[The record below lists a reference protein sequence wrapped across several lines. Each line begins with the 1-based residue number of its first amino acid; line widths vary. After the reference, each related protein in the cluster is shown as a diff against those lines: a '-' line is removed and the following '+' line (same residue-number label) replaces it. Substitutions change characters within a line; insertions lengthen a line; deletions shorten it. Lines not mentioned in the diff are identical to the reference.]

1 MSSQRYAPLISPL
14 CALLFLSGA
23 CSWVATYSKMC
34 ACCAPTE
41 APTSM
46 LVNGY
51 GGGSCLDGAVLDY
64 EKGDGICTQN
74 REMKALI
81 EAGMSSK
88 QFSPEAKLQDTEG
101 MEEEEL
107 FHLLP
112 LKADGHL
119 HHDSSMLNNGSGKG
133 LQRKEAR

>member
-1 MSSQRYAPLISPL
+1 
-14 CALLFLSGA
+14 
-23 CSWVATYSKMC
+23 MC